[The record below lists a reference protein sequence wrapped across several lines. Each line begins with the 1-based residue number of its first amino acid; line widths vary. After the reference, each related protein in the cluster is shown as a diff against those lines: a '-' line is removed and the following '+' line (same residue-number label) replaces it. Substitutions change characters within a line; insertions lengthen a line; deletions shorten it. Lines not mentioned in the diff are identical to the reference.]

1 MRDLKPAQWDWVVV
15 GLLAV
20 IVITIFGGFIFSD
33 RMLSGTDMVPMGYMM
48 RKVVADYWKANG
60 TIPLWDPYI
69 LGGLPVVD
77 AMHGDL
83 FHPVSLL
90 YVMMPLHKALGYK
103 IILHVWLAGVAMYF
117 LLRTLGL
124 RRRACLFGAVGYMV
138 APYFLSLIYAGH
150 DAKMFVTA
158 LFPLCVMLLERL
170 IRKPRLLE
178 SALFGA
184 SVGLL
189 FLTAHP
195 QMTYFAGWGLGI
207 YFIFSIP
214 RMIGNRTIVK
224 GVALLLLAVLLGAGI
239 GCVQFLPTYHYTTNF
254 SPRTG
259 GVTLEFASSWSLH
272 PEEIVSLLYP
282 SFGGYLDSYWGRNL
296 FKLNAESPGPLILLL
311 AICGFVFFIRR
322 RDMLPWLVLFIFCPL
337 YALGAHT
344 PVLKIVFHTIP
355 GAKFLR
361 APSVIM
367 FMFSCASSVLAAYF
381 INAFLEKKLSRGRKR
396 WLMGILLGTLALTI
410 IFTVGKGAF
419 LGLWKSAF
427 GWPDRQKL
435 EAARSASGS
444 WPADAILVAV
454 FIWASIGLART
465 SYRRRWAG
473 ALWIGI
479 LVVGILFT
487 GLRHSTRFIEYIEV
501 GDFVRKD
508 PMIEYVSRD
517 PGHFRVLPI
526 TGWSFYNRN
535 YLPIFG
541 IETANGF
548 YDNRVRFYDSL
559 IGENQ
564 ANLNHTNVMSIA
576 NVKYV
581 LASERISHPMLIL
594 RQEFGNAFV
603 YENRGYLERAFI
615 VHNAVVEEDDD
626 AALDIITSSGFDP
639 STTIVL
645 HEGEVMSGGGRLP
658 GESAVIESDDPN
670 GVVIRARLESEGY
683 LYYSGNYL
691 PYWKAEVDGEESPIR
706 RCDISMRAIRL
717 PAGEHKITMKYDSP
731 WFRLGAY
738 LCLGC
743 CAVVGIIVA
752 AGAAAG
758 WRHGRKRPGNG

>member
-1 MRDLKPAQWDWVVV
+1 
-15 GLLAV
+15 
-20 IVITIFGGFIFSD
+20 
-33 RMLSGTDMVPMGYMM
+33 
-48 RKVVADYWKANG
+48 
-60 TIPLWDPYI
+60 
-69 LGGLPVVD
+69 
-77 AMHGDL
+77 MHGDL
-83 FHPVSLL
+83 FHPVSLF

-103 IILHVWLAGVAMYF
+103 IIIHVWLAGVAMYF

-124 RRRACLFGAVGYMV
+124 RRRACLVGGLGYMV

-158 LFPLCVMLLERL
+158 LFPLCVMLLERM

-184 SVGLL
+184 SIGLL
-189 FLTAHP
+189 LLTAHP
-195 QMTYFAGWGLGI
+195 QMSYFAGWGLGI
-207 YFIFSIP
+207 YFIFNIP
-214 RMIGNRTIVK
+214 RMVGQRTIVK
-224 GVALLLLAVLLGAGI
+224 GAALLLLAVLLGAGI

-282 SFGGYLDSYWGRNL
+282 SFGGYLDSYWGRNY

-311 AICGFVFFIRR
+311 ALCGFAYFIRR
-322 RDMLPWLVLFIFCPL
+322 RGMLPWLILFIFCPL

-344 PVLKIVFHTIP
+344 PVLKIIFHTIP

-381 INAFLEKKLSRGRKR
+381 IDALLEKKLTRGLKL
-396 WLMGILLGTLALTI
+396 WLMGIILGTLALTI
-410 IFTVGKGAF
+410 IFTVGKGSL
-419 LGLWKSAF
+419 LGFWKSVF
-427 GWPDRQKL
+427 GWPDQQKL
-435 EAARSASGS
+435 EAARKASGS
-444 WPADAILVAV
+444 WPADALLVAA
-454 FIWASIGLART
+454 FIWASIGIART
-465 SYRRRWAG
+465 SLRRRWAG
-473 ALWIGI
+473 AVWVGILAVGI
-479 LVVGILFT
+479 LVT
-487 GLRHSTRFIEYIEV
+487 GLRHSNRFIEYIEV
-501 GDFVRKD
+501 GDFVRSD
-508 PMIEYVSRD
+508 PMVEYISKD

-548 YDNRVRFYDSL
+548 YDNRVRFYDAL

-564 ANLNHTNVMSIA
+564 ANLNHANVMAIA

-581 LASERISHPMLIL
+581 LTSERISHPMLVL
-594 RQEFGNAFV
+594 RMESGRAFV

-615 VHNAVVEEDDD
+615 VHNAVVAEDND
-626 AALDIITSSGFDP
+626 AALEMIKSPGFDP
-639 STTIVL
+639 SETIVL
-645 HEGEVMSGGGRLP
+645 AGGEPMAGGPRLP
-658 GESAVIESDDPN
+658 TESAEIESDDPN

-691 PYWKAEVDGEESPIR
+691 PHWKAESDGREVPVE

-717 PAGEHKITMKYDSP
+717 PAGDHRITMKYESP
-731 WFRLGAY
+731 WFKLGTY
-738 LCLGC
+738 LCLAC
-743 CAVVGIIVA
+743 CAAVAVIVA
-752 AGAAAG
+752 SG
-758 WRHGRKRPGNG
+758 WRRSRKRSRDG